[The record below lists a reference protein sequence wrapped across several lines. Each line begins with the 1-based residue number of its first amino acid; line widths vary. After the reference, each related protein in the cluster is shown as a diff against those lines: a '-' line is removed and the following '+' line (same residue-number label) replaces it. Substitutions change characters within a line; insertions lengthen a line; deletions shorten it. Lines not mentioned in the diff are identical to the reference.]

1 MVSRIKL
8 RAQDLCKEDTPL
20 RVVYRVPQEK
30 PYLMKKP
37 EPHFVSYR
45 LAEYEN
51 YSCVLLTV
59 TLGVGLVGIASF
71 FTEMETDPQEYY

>member
-1 MVSRIKL
+1 M
-8 RAQDLCKEDTPL
+8 E
-20 RVVYRVPQEK
+20 
-30 PYLMKKP
+30 KP

-71 FTEMETDPQEYY
+71 FTEMETDPQEYYWST